1 MNRSIKNSK
10 YLSCAVMALAGMGWT
25 APVLAQ
31 DQPAGE
37 AAAANNPAALE
48 EIIVTAQK
56 RSQNIQQVPIVVNS
70 ISADAAAIRG
80 IEATTDLP
88 QIAPGLLFNRGSNAS
103 LVFMRGVGGGYASAG
118 QENPVAIYVDD
129 VYVYSIYGN
138 MFDLA
143 GIDRVEVLS
152 GPQGTLF
159 GRNALGGVVQ
169 VITKEPK
176 HTPSVDAK
184 VSYGNYETVR
194 ADLYAT
200 SGLTEN
206 LAGDIAIHFADQGK
220 GYGTNLTTG
229 DDVFW
234 TKDFSARS
242 KLLWSMA
249 DATSLQLTVLYDK
262 FRSDQGLSSRLIPG
276 SIGRDGVTTA
286 PADFYDVTQNLQN
299 ASRNTQWQSNVR
311 FLHDFGGVSLKNV
324 VAYVNNKTRNT
335 FDNDNTP
342 SIINEQPLN
351 HQYAKTWTEE
361 LQLSSDNKQGLNWI
375 IGLFYLNNKSGY
387 NPVRI
392 SSSATTYTDFNTEL
406 KTQSYA
412 AYGQATVPLTS
423 STNITAGLRYTY
435 DKKHNDVRA
444 TTQTGAVIASLTGA
458 KQDHWSKLTWRL
470 SLDHE
475 FGQGILGYVT
485 YSRGFKAGT
494 FNSTAGN
501 DPGVMP
507 EQIDDIEGGL
517 KTELFDRRVRLNVA
531 GFYYNYKDIQFRILL
546 PAGGGTRILNAAKSE
561 HYGIDASLEA
571 VVTDNLRI
579 QAGMEWL
586 HAKFKSFP
594 NAPATTPNVN
604 LAGVPTGGNRVVA
617 TDYSGRD
624 MLSAPDFVGNIGAQY
639 TVDTGSGKL
648 NFAASYN
655 YNSGHA
661 WTLVVND
668 RARQKAYGVLNLSA
682 MWTSPSE
689 QFDVQ
694 VWGRNVGGTKY
705 NAFVISSANGDYGS
719 PAAPATFGVTLGA
732 HF

>member
-1 MNRSIKNSK
+1 MRISIKSSK
-10 YLSCAVMALAGMGWT
+10 YTSCALGALFAMGYG
-25 APVLAQ
+25 APAVAQAQAADDSDQGAVLEQ
-31 DQPAGE
+31 
-37 AAAANNPAALE
+37 
-48 EIIVTAQK
+48 IIVTAQK
-56 RSQNIQQVPIVVNS
+56 RAQNAQQVPIVVNS
-70 ISADAAAIRG
+70 ISAEAAAARG
-80 IEATTDLP
+80 VEATTDLP
-88 QIAPGLLFNRGSNAS
+88 QIAPGLMFNRGSNAS

-176 HTPSVDAK
+176 ATPSVEAK
-184 VSYGNYETVR
+184 IGYGTYDTVR

-200 SGLTEN
+200 SGLGEN
-206 LAGDIAIHFADQGK
+206 LAADLAVHFSDQGD
-220 GYGTNLTTG
+220 GYGKNLTTG
-229 DDVFW
+229 KDVFV
-234 TKDFSARS
+234 TRDFSARS
-242 KLLWSMA
+242 KLLWNLA
-249 DATSLQLTVLYDK
+249 DATSLQFTVLYDK
-262 FRSDQGLSSRLIPG
+262 FRSDQGLSGRLLPG

-286 PADFYDVTQNLQN
+286 PADFYDVKQNLFN
-299 ASRNTQWQSNVR
+299 MSHNTQWQSNIR
-311 FLHDFGGVSLKNV
+311 LIHDFGGVTLKNV
-324 VAYVNNKTRNT
+324 AAYVNNKTRNT

-342 SIINEQPLN
+342 AVINEQPLN
-351 HQYAKTWTEE
+351 HQYSKTWTNE
-361 LQLSSDNKQGLNWI
+361 LQLSSNNKGGVTWI
-375 IGLFYLNNKSGY
+375 AGLFYLNNKSGY
-387 NPVRI
+387 TPVRVA
-392 SSSATTYTDFNTEL
+392 SATGYSDFNTQM

-412 AYGQATVPLTS
+412 AYGQTTVPLGE

-435 DKKHNDVRA
+435 DKKHNNVLA
-444 TTQTGAVIASLTGA
+444 TNQLGAVIGSLTGPN
-458 KQDHWSKLTWRL
+458 KDHWSKLTWRL
-470 SLDHE
+470 SLDQE
-475 FGQGILGYVT
+475 FAPGILGYAT

-494 FNSTAGN
+494 FNTTAGN
-501 DPGVMP
+501 DPGVDP
-507 EQIDDIEGGL
+507 EQIDDYEVGL
-517 KTELFDRRVRLNVA
+517 KTELFNRRVRLNVA

-546 PAGGGTRILNAAKSE
+546 PSGGGTRILNAAKSE

-571 VVTDNLRI
+571 VITDELRL

-586 HAKFKSFP
+586 HAKFKKFL
-594 NAPATTPNVN
+594 NAPATSPNIN
-604 LAGVPTGGNRVVA
+604 GSGVPTGGNFVVA
-617 TDYSGRD
+617 TNYSGRD

-661 WTLVVND
+661 WTLVVDD
-668 RARQKAYGVLNLSA
+668 RARQKAYGVLNLST
-682 MWTSPSE
+682 MWTDPSE
-689 QFDVQ
+689 KFDVQ
-694 VWGRNVGGTKY
+694 LWGRNVTGTKY

-719 PAAPATFGVTLGA
+719 PAAPATFGITFGA